1 MYTDE
6 NPKDTVSIKFATPAD
21 ARKTVAKV
29 KKISKPFARKIQILT
44 VGEQRAKV
52 MGKSQVASIFKKGK
66 DAIRKKKKFDGKM
79 YRVSNLKE
87 GPYKKSLVKNLM
99 KARRD
104 VGTALKKKDK
114 TLERKA
120 RNRVHKYKK
129 KLGER

>member
-1 MYTDE
+1 MPSE
-6 NPKDTVSIKFATPAD
+6 KRRKF
-21 ARKTVAKV
+21 
-29 KKISKPFARKIQILT
+29 
-44 VGEQRAKV
+44 
-52 MGKSQVASIFKKGK
+52 KG
-66 DAIRKKKKFDGKM
+66 RS
-79 YRVSNLKE
+79 YRVSDLPE
-87 GPYKKSLVKNLM
+87 GPKKTRLVKNLM

>member
-1 MYTDE
+1 M
-6 NPKDTVSIKFATPAD
+6 PAEK
-21 ARKTVAKV
+21 R
-29 KKISKPFARKIQILT
+29 
-44 VGEQRAKV
+44 
-52 MGKSQVASIFKKGK
+52 
-66 DAIRKKKKFDGKM
+66 KKFDGKM

-129 KLGER
+129 QLGER